1 MPFHVATRADDVDK
15 HEFDVNQLIY
25 HKGKLYSAG
34 DDGKIKMWA
43 PDLKFLKEVQAHP
56 CSIFSIT
63 ADDNTIYSCSNDGT
77 VKSWELETLRNK
89 KVFLEDK
96 ELEFWKVKYDKG
108 ILYIGDDQGNVR
120 MYLNSGMFY
129 GTINVANPVKDLAVK
144 DNLIFAT
151 KDNDVIV
158 TDMNLQGERPQFGIM
173 ATIMGRGP
181 LAIVDNKV
189 IFMSRDG
196 KDIIVN
202 KIHEQHNLKEIAKV
216 TGAHNMII
224 NGATAVNWDGKAWL
238 FTAGWDR
245 VIKQWRVANDSLKG
259 DNFCNIDFMV
269 NTLVCGDKDQIY
281 AAGGDGHIA
290 RLDL

>member
-1 MPFHVATRADDVDK
+1 MPLHVATRADDADK

-63 ADDNTIYSCSNDGT
+63 IDDNAIYSCSNDGT
-77 VKSWELETLRNK
+77 VKSWELETLGEK

-96 ELEFWKVKYDKG
+96 EVEFWKVKYDKG
-108 ILYIGDDQGNVR
+108 VLYIGDDQGNVR
-120 MYLNSGMFY
+120 MYKNSEKFY
-129 GTINVANPVKDLAVK
+129 GSINVAIPVKDLAIK
-144 DNLIFAT
+144 DNLMFAS

-158 TDMNLQGERPQFGIM
+158 TDLNLQGEKPQFGIK

-181 LAIVDNKV
+181 LALVDNKA

-202 KIHEQHNLKEIAKV
+202 QIDEQQHFREIAKV
-216 TGAHNMII
+216 AKAHDMII
-224 NGATAVNWDGKAWL
+224 NGATAVNWDGNLWL
-238 FTAGWDR
+238 FTAGWDK
-245 VIKQWRVANDSLKG
+245 VVKQWKVANDSLKADG
-259 DNFCNIDFMV
+259 SCNIDFIV
-269 NTLVCGDKDQIY
+269 NTMVYGDKDQIY